1 MIVYLDASAVVPIL
15 IAEPSSDSC
24 RRVWRDADRLVSS
37 RLTVVEAGAA
47 LAMAKRQGRI
57 TADEE
62 QKAWAN
68 FLRIWPEVDVVELT
82 ADLAMAAAGLATS
95 LELRGYDAVHCAAV
109 AQLRDPEL
117 VAVAGDVRLLNA
129 WRSLGVAVVDTRP
142 QV

>member
-1 MIVYLDASAVVPIL
+1 MIVYLDTSAVVPIL
-15 IAEPSSDSC
+15 IAEPSSDTC

-47 LAMAKRQGRI
+47 LAMAQRQRRI

-62 QKAWAN
+62 RGAWAN
-68 FLRIWPEVDVVELT
+68 FLRIWPDVDVVELT
-82 ADLAMAAAGLATS
+82 AELAITAAGLATS
-95 LELRGYDAVHCAAV
+95 LALRGYDAVHCAAA
-109 AQLRDPEL
+109 AQLRDPDL
-117 VAVAGDVRLLNA
+117 VAVAGDVRLLDA